1 MSKMYVL
8 CVSFIIFCIVVDVV
22 TIVETI
28 QYILS
33 GVDAMVALVMISVVC
48 FMTLIIAMVSPAILS
63 LASKEYDQPRHI
75 ERR

>member
-8 CVSFIIFCIVVDVV
+8 CVLFILFCIVVDVV
-22 TIVETI
+22 TTVETI

-33 GVDAMVALVMISVVC
+33 GVDTRVALVMITVVF
-48 FMTLIIAMVSPAILS
+48 FMTLMIAMVSPTLLS
-63 LASKEYDQPRHI
+63 LASREYDPPRHI

>member
-8 CVSFIIFCIVVDVV
+8 CVSFIVFCIVVDVV

-33 GVDAMVALVMISVVC
+33 GVDARVALVMITTVC
-48 FMTLIIAMVSPAILS
+48 FMTLIIAMVSPTLLS
-63 LASKEYDQPRHI
+63 LASKEYDPPRHI